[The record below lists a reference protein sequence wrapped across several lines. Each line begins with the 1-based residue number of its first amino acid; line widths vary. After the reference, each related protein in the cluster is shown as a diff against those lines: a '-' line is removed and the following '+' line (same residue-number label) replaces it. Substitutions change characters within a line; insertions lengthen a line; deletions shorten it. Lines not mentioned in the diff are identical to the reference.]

1 MGERGALGVGWQPQE
16 GWQVPGGE
24 AQRLVARAAGGLAG
38 RAERAI
44 ASRTVSTLSVDPEA
58 VREERGEVFEEVS
71 VKDAPVR

>member
-1 MGERGALGVGWQPQE
+1 MAAAGGLAGAERRGPATGG
-16 GWQVPGGE
+16 PGS
-24 AQRLVARAAGGLAG
+24 GGLAG

-44 ASRTVSTLSVDPEA
+44 ASRTVSTLSGDPEA